1 MAGKE
6 EKLIEQK
13 TLLNRQKIKIRKQ
26 IIKLERLIQNADPES
41 PLFTKYSEE
50 KEALV
55 VQLYSKETVYEQV
68 INTLQTDVKKVKKD
82 IRELI
87 RERKKTGFF
96 DPGDSRL
103 KKDIQ
108 RAWNKAKD
116 AVNIKKKYR
125 NFKEKLHDDIYDKVE
140 SFLDGWEEIKDSY
153 KYRFL
158 HASVKGVIKLGL
170 APLKMATQALLTKKV
185 DQKKFLGISYG
196 GRRVGRYKFNDNL
209 MRKYSSDYKSLSD
222 NFYLLG
228 NNLYNREIK
237 KGRVDAGDIITYLK
251 EQGKS
256 SEEIMDQ
263 LREFSKY
270 GIQVSNTYQQLLKSQ
285 EDTEDEFEEIF
296 NSENSAGAFESFNPD
311 SIDYQNKAVLLDEK
325 NKETLRESLIDFY
338 DYIENKKEKKNKAKS
353 LIENISNIIKSVAN
367 TAKNGLELLGLA
379 FLGGFKK
386 GKGGV
391 VGKLAIGLAT
401 AAIAGYALFGTEWGK
416 IISEQTKDLY
426 YTVVRWFKGLFGLGA
441 GEAPIN
447 GTMEENAAYL
457 MKKLTDEGYSEEF
470 AAGVVGN
477 LEKESSFNPEAK
489 GDKDAFGNYTSF
501 GIAQWHNERF
511 TDLKEFAGSRDY
523 KDLGVQADFLV
534 HELKQNGMTPGKANS
549 LSVAEASEWMTRNY
563 EIPANMEYEV
573 LDRQSRSQKYASLDY
588 EKILEDL
595 EERNPEYINEDGIG
609 SEQYAYNKILEIQNN
624 SYKNTGDTSAN
635 GNLGSGFELTLPKST
650 GSTMALTDNVNP
662 NFQVNDQI
670 ILDEETKN
678 KEEKARA
685 TAKRLEDQHID
696 SGPDPI
702 EIPSHLGGGGI
713 LPLNIA
719 MR

>member
-1 MAGKE
+1 MAGKD

-13 TLLNRQKIKIRKQ
+13 SLLNKQKIKIRKQ
-26 IIKLERLIQNADPES
+26 IIRLDRLIQNTDPES
-41 PLFTKYSEE
+41 PLFTKYSEQ
-50 KEALV
+50 KESLV
-55 VQLYSKETVYEQV
+55 VQLYSKETIYEQV
-68 INTLQTDVKKVKKD
+68 INTLQTDVKQAKKD

-87 RERKKTGFF
+87 KERKKSGFF
-96 DPGDSRL
+96 DPGDPRL
-103 KKDIQ
+103 KKDLQ
-108 RAWNKAKD
+108 RAWE
-116 AVNIKKKYR
+116 NIKEAANVKKKYR

-140 SFLDGWEEIKDSY
+140 SFLDGWEELKDSY

-222 NFYLLG
+222 NFYLMG
-228 NNLYNREIK
+228 NNLYNRDIK
-237 KGRVDAGDIITYLK
+237 KGQLDAGDIITYLK

-263 LREFSKY
+263 LRDFSKY
-270 GIQVSNTYQQLLKSQ
+270 GIQISNTYQQLLKKQ
-285 EDTEDEFEEIF
+285 DETEEEFEEIF
-296 NSENSAGAFESFNPD
+296 DSENSIGAFSDFNPD

-338 DYIENKKEKKNKAKS
+338 EYIENQKEKKKKTSSLLKDVTEIVKGLAK
-353 LIENISNIIKSVAN
+353 
-367 TAKNGLELLGLA
+367 TAKGGLELLGLA
-379 FLGGFKK
+379 FLGGMKK
-386 GKGGV
+386 GKGFS
-391 VGKLAIGLAT
+391 GKIAAGLI
-401 AAIAGYALFGTEWGK
+401 AAAVAGYALFGTEWGK
-416 IISEQTKDLY
+416 IIKSQTKDLY
-426 YTVVRWFKGLFGLGA
+426 YTVVRWFKGLFGFDTSSG
-441 GEAPIN
+441 APID
-447 GTMEENAAYL
+447 GTLEEKGAYL
-457 MKKLTDEGYSEEF
+457 MKHLTDAGYSEEF

-477 LEKESSFNPEAK
+477 LERESSLDPEAK

-511 TDLKEFAGSRDY
+511 TDLKDFAGSRDY
-523 KDLGVQADFLV
+523 RDLGVQADFLV
-534 HELKQNGMTPGKANS
+534 HELKQRGMTPGKANS
-549 LSVAEASEWMTRNY
+549 MSVDEASEWVTRRY

-573 LDRQSRSQKYASLDY
+573 ADRQGRSRKYANMDY
-588 EKILEDL
+588 EKILANQEKIDYAN
-595 EERNPEYINEDGIG
+595 EEGLDND
-609 SEQYAYNKILEIQNN
+609 QYVYNKVLEVQNN
-624 SYKNTGDTSAN
+624 SYKNTGDASAN
-635 GNLGSGFELTLPKST
+635 GSISPDLALSLPKIE
-650 GSTMALTDNVNP
+650 GSTIAMSDNTSP

-678 KEEKARA
+678 KEAKARA
-685 TAKRLEDQHID
+685 TAKRLEAQHED

>member
-108 RAWNKAKD
+108 KAWNKAKD

-237 KGRVDAGDIITYLK
+237 KGRIDAGDIITYLK

-338 DYIENKKEKKNKAKS
+338 DYIENKKE
-353 LIENISNIIKSVAN
+353 
-367 TAKNGLELLGLA
+367 G
-379 FLGGFKK
+379 
-386 GKGGV
+386 
-391 VGKLAIGLAT
+391 
-401 AAIAGYALFGTEWGK
+401 
-416 IISEQTKDLY
+416 
-426 YTVVRWFKGLFGLGA
+426 
-441 GEAPIN
+441 
-447 GTMEENAAYL
+447 
-457 MKKLTDEGYSEEF
+457 
-470 AAGVVGN
+470 
-477 LEKESSFNPEAK
+477 FNP
-489 GDKDAFGNYTSF
+489 SF
-501 GIAQWHNERF
+501 SI
-511 TDLKEFAGSRDY
+511 
-523 KDLGVQADFLV
+523 
-534 HELKQNGMTPGKANS
+534 
-549 LSVAEASEWMTRNY
+549 
-563 EIPANMEYEV
+563 
-573 LDRQSRSQKYASLDY
+573 
-588 EKILEDL
+588 
-595 EERNPEYINEDGIG
+595 
-609 SEQYAYNKILEIQNN
+609 
-624 SYKNTGDTSAN
+624 
-635 GNLGSGFELTLPKST
+635 
-650 GSTMALTDNVNP
+650 
-662 NFQVNDQI
+662 
-670 ILDEETKN
+670 
-678 KEEKARA
+678 
-685 TAKRLEDQHID
+685 
-696 SGPDPI
+696 
-702 EIPSHLGGGGI
+702 
-713 LPLNIA
+713 
-719 MR
+719 